1 MEKFVLFEIHDYMDE
16 FPREH
21 VQTFRGHDESDIKAN
36 AIQFAYSM
44 THSYSG
50 GTTRFIKVMTAEE
63 AWKEVEKVIA
73 NEAKN
78 PAEDSEEF
86 IERAKR
92 LYNTCYGEL
101 S

>member
-1 MEKFVLFEIHDYMDE
+1 MDE
-16 FPREH
+16 FPRDD
-21 VQTFRGHDESDIKAN
+21 VRTFKGQSEEDIREN
-36 AIQFAYSM
+36 AIQFAHSM
-44 THSYSG
+44 THNYSG

-63 AWKEVEKVIA
+63 AWKVVEKIID

-92 LYNTCYGEL
+92 LYNNCYGEL